1 MTVNNAFEQL
11 NKNTVDAG
19 NQLKESETVR
29 FINHEG
35 KGKRVMIVGN
45 SITLHGIKEDI
56 GWFNEW
62 GMAASAKEK
71 DYAHILMSEISK
83 IDSDA
88 AFCIC
93 QVSSWEQNYKKGKEA
108 YKNFE
113 NASQFNPD
121 IIVAR
126 FIENCPGADFDS
138 EIFKLELKALLQ
150 YLSNN
155 RPVKTI
161 LTTGFWHH
169 PGDCAIIEAAAEW
182 GYPLVELGDL
192 GEDEKMKAIG
202 LFQHS
207 GVANHPGDLGMKHI
221 ADRIFDV
228 LKKHM

>member
-93 QVSSWEQNYKKGKEA
+93 QVSAWEQNYKKGKEVV
-108 YKNFE
+108 
-113 NASQFNPD
+113 S
-121 IIVAR
+121 
-126 FIENCPGADFDS
+126 
-138 EIFKLELKALLQ
+138 LH
-150 YLSNN
+150 YL
-155 RPVKTI
+155 I
-161 LTTGFWHH
+161 
-169 PGDCAIIEAAAEW
+169 D
-182 GYPLVELGDL
+182 
-192 GEDEKMKAIG
+192 
-202 LFQHS
+202 
-207 GVANHPGDLGMKHI
+207 
-221 ADRIFDV
+221 
-228 LKKHM
+228 